1 MASLMLL
8 LPAAGVAGAAVALL
22 VASCLVHVHPSA
34 DVSFGNAYALI
45 HSGFG
50 AVVDGVV
57 AGIIPQHPAGITGQL
72 VSVSPE
78 VAHSVRERHRLPAH
92 TAGDDGTTYDVVVV
106 GGGAAGLAAAWRVV
120 EAGPPSLRC
129 LVLELEEHPGGNSRG
144 GIDSATGLRFP
155 WGAHYLPVPSSTGPS
170 AEVARLIETV
180 LRRSSPPIE
189 CDEQPWCRSQ
199 L

>member
-1 MASLMLL
+1 VAVAAACALL
-8 LPAAGVAGAAVALL
+8 L
-22 VASCLVHVHPSA
+22 ASCLDIDLNPSA
-34 DVSFGNAYALI
+34 EPYGSLPYHMCSLMQ
-45 HSGFG
+45 SGFG
-50 AVVDGVV
+50 GVSGAVAAVV
-57 AGIIPQHPAGITGQL
+57 IPRHPPGITGRL

-92 TAGDDGTTYDVVVV
+92 AGGEEDTLYDVVVV

-129 LVLELEEHPGGNSRG
+129 LVLELEEQPGGNSRG
-144 GIDSATGLRFP
+144 GSDSATGLSFP
-155 WGAHYLPVPSSTGPS
+155 WGAHYLPVPSSTGPG
-170 AEVARLIETV
+170 AAVARLVENV
-180 LRRSSPPIE
+180 LRRASPPVE